1 MPAHLSPNLLTSV
14 YGLWTISFTFGQT
27 FPAFPGSGSSLHQ
40 SSFSPPTHKERAIM
54 RQRETNGR
62 KDCRDIREVSF
73 WVDGRAGS
81 YNAGALDKGGSY
93 SSCGPY
99 KLSHSQ
105 SRHTLGGWGLLF
117 GKYPQRPVGSAEAS
131 MERFSPCSIQY
142 VRGSARKGDQMRK
155 GEKKTKKIK
164 NFFFFSPT
172 FLLFFGEKSQI
183 PLYTYIHDPPHPFPT
198 PQPSPPPH

>member
-1 MPAHLSPNLLTSV
+1 MPAHPSPNLLTSV
-14 YGLWTISFTFGQT
+14 YGLWTISFTFAQT

-40 SSFSPPTHKERAIM
+40 SSFSPPTYKERAIM

-81 YNAGALDKGGSY
+81 YNAGALDKGGPC

-99 KLSHSQ
+99 KLSHPQ

-142 VRGSARKGDQMRK
+142 AGGVPGKEIKCAKPRG
-155 GEKKTKKIK
+155 KKKFPPPH
-164 NFFFFSPT
+164 FFFFC
-172 FLLFFGEKSQI
+172 EKSQI
-183 PLYTYIHDPPHPFPT
+183 PLYTYIHDPLHPFPN